1 MASVIFRII
10 AIVAAAVAV
19 YGWIE
24 TRGRIGAL
32 ETVAADAKVAMHK
45 AENDARRFSLEVTDL
60 ENALS
65 SAEKKLDESE
75 SLTQQLKLKNS
86 EDALRIK
93 ELNLAIVKARSEN
106 ETLTARNQQLREETR
121 KFIDDPNKSDSHIA
135 ELNTTIAEL
144 RNKITEL
151 EDFNVDLN
159 DRISELS
166 RNNWVRPRETASAS
180 NPPEQ
185 SSSIRSTQGISAP
198 VKEILAGTI
207 LKIDHSRGLV
217 IFNLGTSSGLTQGKE
232 FELVK
237 GFNKPIRIQIQSAQ
251 ESVSVASFMPGEN
264 SRILSENDRIEVN
277 R

>member
-24 TRGRIGAL
+24 TRGKIGAL
-32 ETVAADAKVAMHK
+32 KTVAADAQVAMHK
-45 AENDARRFSLEVTDL
+45 AENDARRFSLEVTDF
-60 ENALS
+60 ENALT
-65 SAEKKLDESE
+65 SAEKKLDESK
-75 SLTQQLKLKNS
+75 SLTQQLKLKTS
-86 EDALRIK
+86 EDALKIK
-93 ELNLAIVKARSEN
+93 ELNLAIAKTQSEN
-106 ETLTARNQQLREETR
+106 DTLVAQNQQLREETR
-121 KFIDDPNKSDSHIA
+121 ELIDNPNKSDNHIA

-144 RNKITEL
+144 RNKVTEL

-159 DRISELS
+159 NRISELS
-166 RNNWVRPRETASAS
+166 RNNWVRPREIARAGAT
-180 NPPEQ
+180 PQQ
-185 SSSIRSTQGISAP
+185 SGSIRSSEGVSAP

-217 IFNLGTSSGLTQGKE
+217 IFNLGTSSGITPGKE

-237 GFNKPIRIQIQSAQ
+237 GLNKPVRIQIQSAQ
-251 ESVSVASFMPGEN
+251 ERVSVASFMPGDN
-264 SRILSENDRIEVN
+264 ARILSENDRIEVN